1 MRLTRYDAEHLPASA
16 APLYQDMAAD
26 WLDLEDECQR
36 LREERNGFFIGM
48 MEEKARAEQAEAE
61 RERYREA
68 LERKAK
74 EAGRYMKAIGDPVSQ
89 EYNFH
94 YGQHCAFNEARADL
108 DAGEE

>member
-68 LERKAK
+68 LETA
-74 EAGRYMKAIGDPVSQ
+74 SQ
-89 EYNFH
+89 LFY
-94 YGQHCAFNEARADL
+94 
-108 DAGEE
+108 AGELTSACSVIRAALGAEE